1 MSGLGFRGCDLD
13 LYVQIDSNTGVCG
26 LQPCADEQQKMLVVA
41 KMLKGLPLL
50 CSNIVRIAHTRV
62 PIVRFN
68 APQLGGIQCDM
79 SFRDS
84 MSCHRSRLIGWLMK
98 AGQWLGRIV

>member
-13 LYVQIDSNTGVCG
+13 LYVDIDSGIYGANEKQNV
-26 LQPCADEQQKMLVVA
+26 LVGVA
-41 KMLKGLPLL
+41 KILERLPQL
-50 CSNIVRIAHTRV
+50 CSNIVRIPHARV
-62 PIVRFN
+62 PIIRFN

-84 MSCHRSRLIGWLMK
+84 LSCHRSRLIGWLMK
-98 AGQWLGRIV
+98 AGQWLGQIG